1 MNEPD
6 WDTVDAIAEVLTD
19 TPQTPSAIARRAK
32 ISTNSTVA
40 PLRWMVDHHYAIP
53 VGNGAWTKY
62 RTRRAGEALHRK
74 DHS

>member
-6 WDTVDAIAEVLTD
+6 WDIVDAIAEVLTD

-32 ISTNSTVA
+32 ILTGSTVA
-40 PLRWMVDHHYAIP
+40 PLRWMVANHYAIP

-62 RTRRAGEALHRK
+62 RQRRAGEALHK
-74 DHS
+74 EVIT